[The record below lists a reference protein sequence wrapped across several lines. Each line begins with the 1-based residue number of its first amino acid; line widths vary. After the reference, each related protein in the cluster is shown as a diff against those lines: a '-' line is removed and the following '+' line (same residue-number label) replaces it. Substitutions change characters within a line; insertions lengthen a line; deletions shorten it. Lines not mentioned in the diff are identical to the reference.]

1 MIVQRFDHED
11 ALASTLAAR
20 LVDAIVRHPR
30 LVLGLPTGRTPLP
43 LYRALRDLTRRSF
56 VDWSGV
62 RTFNLDEFAGLG
74 GDDPGSYRSFM
85 QEALFDHL
93 PIDPAHIDMLNGRA
107 PDLDAECRRYE
118 HAIADAGG
126 IDIQI
131 LGIGA
136 NGHIG
141 FNEPADEL
149 HAHTHVATLQ
159 RATLDTNAMLF
170 GGDPDRVPKCALSMG
185 MGTILAARQ
194 IVMIALG
201 EEKSD
206 CVAGMVN
213 DLISTRLPAS
223 FLQVHPH
230 ATVML
235 DHAAA
240 SKLGHKLDTD

>member
-1 MIVQRFDHED
+1 MIIQRFDHED
-11 ALASTLAAR
+11 ALASALASR
-20 LVDAIVRHPR
+20 LIDAIVRNPG

-43 LYRALRDLTRRSF
+43 LYRALRDLTARAF
-56 VDWSGV
+56 IDWSGV

-74 GDDPGSYRSFM
+74 GDDAGSYRAFM
-85 QEALFDHL
+85 QDALFDHV
-93 PIDPAHIDMLNGRA
+93 PIDPANIDMLNGRA
-107 PDLDAECRRYE
+107 PDLDAECLRYE
-118 HAIADAGG
+118 KALADSGG

-159 RATLDTNAMLF
+159 RATLDANAMLF
-170 GGDPDRVPKCALSMG
+170 GGDPNRVPTCALSMG
-185 MGTILAARQ
+185 MATILGARQ

-206 CVAGMVN
+206 CVAGMVS

-230 ATVML
+230 VTVML

-240 SKLGHKLDTD
+240 SKLATD